1 LTFYLFYENISYH
14 TTLTE
19 SPVLIT

>member
-1 LTFYLFYENISYH
+1 MTFYLFYENISYH

-19 SPVLIT
+19 CPVLHT